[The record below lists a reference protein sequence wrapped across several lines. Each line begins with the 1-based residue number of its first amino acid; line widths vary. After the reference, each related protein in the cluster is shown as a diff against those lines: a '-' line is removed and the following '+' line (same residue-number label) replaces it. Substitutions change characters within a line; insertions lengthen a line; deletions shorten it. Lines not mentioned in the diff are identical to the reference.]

1 MAEYNSAYTG
11 AQIDGAVGAVI
22 DNKSTW
28 DGAATT
34 ASAAK
39 TAAENA
45 QAAADAAQTTADGK
59 EAAGTAASAVSSH
72 NKSASA
78 HSDIRSA
85 VSAAKETADAA
96 KTAAES
102 AQATANGK
110 ENAGTAASAVSSHNS
125 SSSSHSDIRTL
136 ANNASSAASTAK
148 TTAEAAKT
156 AADEAK
162 AASAISDTTA
172 TALGLTGDPTVDD
185 AFARLAKKS
194 EYKVGDIKVTART
207 DLGDEWALCNGA
219 GVPGD
224 AAELSALLPQNEYP
238 FSTFDVLNLRNYDSV
253 YDVFNSADGKIYV
266 LASQYNESN
275 QIRQCVFQISPS
287 GGVLRKLEIISIPS
301 FASTGNE
308 SNSYASSVFVDNS
321 KIYLFGMPAE
331 SKVSALP
338 IVVYGE
344 FAGDAFPT
352 IWNTVEIPIPSSYT
366 PLNTYSVSGMG
377 RDGIFRIVDGKYY
390 FLVYCYNDDSSG
402 FAAPFLVSDSLG
414 GTTTA
419 ITTGTL
425 NSTTLFV
432 DSDNYL
438 YLAGWNQTFRL
449 MVIKNGELIKTGYLQ
464 TSQTLSAPWFI
475 CSGNYVYCY
484 TLGTSLL
491 FSLTYEKGSS
501 ADMARNSKDIKAKT
515 PVIQWGEKVLAYG
528 VASNSQYPVY
538 QITQLAM
545 ETVVATGKSAPASA
559 VPSTF
564 IGSAFHE
571 GDYYISIGGSGDPY
585 NTGILRL
592 IISKSLPTITFDGAY
607 AYIKTKEV
615 TT

>member
-1 MAEYNSAYTG
+1 MVLAK
-11 AQIDGAVGAVI
+11 IDGAIEYLYSITNGTGIYANCHFARLVYNNESPQSLKIRTVVNSLWGNLKEAYFVP
-22 DNKSTW
+22 DVH
-28 DGAATT
+28 
-34 ASAAK
+34 
-39 TAAENA
+39 
-45 QAAADAAQTTADGK
+45 AADHATGGADPIAPTDIGALPIAGGTMTGSLVLNGDPAEDL
-59 EAAGTAASAVSSH
+59 EAVTKQYVD
-72 NKSASA
+72 A
-78 HSDIRSA
+78 HSD
-85 VSAAKETADAA
+85 
-96 KTAAES
+96 
-102 AQATANGK
+102 
-110 ENAGTAASAVSSHNS
+110 SS
-125 SSSSHSDIRTL
+125 
-136 ANNASSAASTAK
+136 
-148 TTAEAAKT
+148 
-156 AADEAK
+156 
-162 AASAISDTTA
+162 
-172 TALGLTGDPTVDD
+172 
-185 AFARLAKKS
+185 
-194 EYKVGDIKVTART
+194 KVGDIKVTART

-464 TSQTLSAPWFI
+464 TAQTLSAPWFI

-545 ETVVATGKSAPASA
+545 ETVVATGKSAPAYA

-607 AYIKTKEV
+607 AYIKVKEE
-615 TT
+615 

>member
-1 MAEYNSAYTG
+1 MKDRVPRFPGRVKLTPVSGQTNTYDMVRADSPTQEGTP
-11 AQIDGAVGAVI
+11 I
-22 DNKSTW
+22 NKDTLLK
-28 DGAATT
+28 DA
-34 ASAAK
+34 
-39 TAAENA
+39 TAA
-45 QAAADAAQTTADGK
+45 
-59 EAAGTAASAVSSH
+59 
-72 NKSASA
+72 
-78 HSDIRSA
+78 
-85 VSAAKETADAA
+85 
-96 KTAAES
+96 
-102 AQATANGK
+102 
-110 ENAGTAASAVSSHNS
+110 
-125 SSSSHSDIRTL
+125 
-136 ANNASSAASTAK
+136 
-148 TTAEAAKT
+148 
-156 AADEAK
+156 
-162 AASAISDTTA
+162 
-172 TALGLTGDPTVDD
+172 ALGLTGDPTVDE
-185 AFARLAKKS
+185 ALGRLAKKS

-219 GVPGD
+219 GVPSD

-266 LASQYNESN
+266 LASQCNESN

-287 GGVLRKLEIISIPS
+287 GGVLRKLEITSIPP

-308 SNSYASSVFVDNS
+308 SNPCASSVFVDNN
-321 KIYLFGMPAE
+321 KIYLFGVPGE
-331 SKVSALP
+331 PKTSALP
-338 IVVYGE
+338 IVVYGDFTGE
-344 FAGDAFPT
+344 EFPT
-352 IWNTVEIPIPSSYT
+352 IWNAVEIPITSSYT
-366 PLNTYSVSGMG
+366 PLNTYSVSSMG

-402 FAAPFLVSDSLG
+402 FASPFLVSDSLG

-449 MVIKNGELIKTGYLQ
+449 MVIKNGKLIKTDYLQ
-464 TSQTLSAPWFI
+464 TAQTLSAPWFI

-484 TLGTSLL
+484 TLGNSLTL

-501 ADMARNSKDIKAKT
+501 ANMDRNSKDIKAKT

-545 ETVVATGKSAPASA
+545 ETIDTTGKSVPASA

-571 GDYYISIGGSGDPY
+571 GDCYISIGGSGDPY
-585 NTGILRL
+585 NAGILRL
-592 IISKSLPTITFDGAY
+592 IIPKSLPTITFDGAY